1 MLTFNKFFLA
11 LAFLGGSAAAQ
22 AADGA
27 LELTP
32 LPPGKTSERMDR
44 TESELRHGT
53 SNVWSQGLSQQ
64 NADHPH
70 ASQPYYSVGYQNLSG
85 THNGMPVA
93 RESLSGYYDV
103 GLVQVGST
111 NLFRAGTIGPGD
123 SVQAST
129 SLTSSPQD
137 WLPTQYRL

>member
-32 LPPGKTSERMDR
+32 PPPGKTSERMDR

-70 ASQPYYSVGYQNLSG
+70 ASQPYYSVAYQNLSG
-85 THNGMPVA
+85 THNGLPVA
-93 RESLSGYYDV
+93 RENLSGHYD
-103 GLVQVGST
+103 LSLAQVGST

-123 SVQAST
+123 AVQAST
-129 SLTSSPQD
+129 SLTGSPQD

>member
-32 LPPGKTSERMDR
+32 PPGKTSERMDR

-53 SNVWSQGLSQQ
+53 SHVWSQGLSQQ
-64 NADHPH
+64 NANHPH
-70 ASQPYYSVGYQNLSG
+70 ANQPYYSVGYQNLSG

-93 RESLSGYYDV
+93 RESLSGHYDV
-103 GLVQVGST
+103 SPAQVGRT

-123 SVQAST
+123 SVQVST
-129 SLTSSPQD
+129 SLTGSPQD

>member
-64 NADHPH
+64 SADHPH
-70 ASQPYYSVGYQNLSG
+70 AIQPYYSTHYPDLSG
-85 THNGMPVA
+85 THNGRPVTKQ
-93 RESLSGYYDV
+93 SLSGHYD
-103 GLVQVGST
+103 LSLTQIGST
-111 NLFRAGTIGPGD
+111 NLFGAGTISPGD
-123 SVQAST
+123 AVQAST
-129 SLTSSPQD
+129 GLTGSPQD
-137 WLPTQYRL
+137 WQPPQYRL

>member
-32 LPPGKTSERMDR
+32 PPPGKTSERMDR

-53 SNVWSQGLSQQ
+53 SHVWSQGLSQQ

-70 ASQPYYSVGYQNLSG
+70 ANQPYYSVGYPNLSG
-85 THNGMPVA
+85 THNGLPVSA
-93 RESLSGYYDV
+93 ENLSGHYEV
-103 GLVQVGST
+103 SPAQVAST
-111 NLFRAGTIGPGD
+111 KLFRAGTIGPGD

-129 SLTSSPQD
+129 RLTGSPQD

>member
-32 LPPGKTSERMDR
+32 PPPGKTSERMDR

-70 ASQPYYSVGYQNLSG
+70 AGQPYYSTSYPVLSG
-85 THNGMPVA
+85 THNGRPVT
-93 RESLSGYYDV
+93 EHSLSGHYDP
-103 GLVQVGST
+103 GLTQIGST
-111 NLFRAGTIGPGD
+111 NLFGAGTIDPGD

-129 SLTSSPQD
+129 RLTGSPQG